1 MRDALLL
8 VDVIT
13 DFGHE
18 DGDALLASFEARH
31 RSLREAI
38 GEARQREIPVIY
50 ANDNDDVWDGDA
62 PRLVRA
68 AIEAKGGRLVER
80 VAPRAGDRFVVK
92 PRYSAFDLTPLELI
106 LESLRIE
113 RLQLAGTAT
122 EMCVAQTAIDARELG
137 YKVTVLADA
146 CACVDPRLEA
156 VALEY
161 LEAVTGTVVAHGCG
175 LAR

>member
-8 VDVIT
+8 VDVIA
-13 DFGHE
+13 DFRHE

-31 RSLREAI
+31 GCLLEAI
-38 GEARQREIPVIY
+38 SEARRRELPIVY
-50 ANDNDDVWDGDA
+50 ANDNEGVWDGDG
-62 PRLVRA
+62 PGLVRA
-68 AIEAKGGRLVER
+68 AIEGKGGRLVEQ
-80 VAPRAGDRFVVK
+80 VAPRAGDCFVVK

-113 RLQLAGTAT
+113 RLQLAGTAL
-122 EMCVAQTAIDARELG
+122 EMCVAQTAIDAREVG

-146 CACVDPRLEA
+146 CACIDPRLEA

-161 LEAVTGTVVAHGCG
+161 LEAVTGTVVFRGRG